1 MNTFTT
7 IAYVPAIHQGYL
19 NFFDKFPGD
28 VFLIDSELV
37 SEDMPRLERDIR
49 ALPTPHV
56 AAMLETIPSI
66 ESVTVLEDTVDLV
79 ALADVITVIMPD
91 EDISHTFAEKFLAGK
106 DVRFESTFLRWDRQI
121 STAETLVAKD
131 RAITS
136 DEFAR
141 TIIKQAN
148 DDAKRSPDW
157 WRQVGAVVVKDGDVV
172 LNGHNRPYPEADYA
186 LGMFGD
192 PRSNF
197 DAGEHIELSKVIHAE
212 AGLIARAARDGLSLS
227 GADLYVTTFPCP
239 VCAKSVAA
247 AGIKRVYYEKGY
259 SLLDAEDVLKSQGVE
274 IVLVD
279 TAS

>member
-66 ESVTVLEDTVDLV
+66 ESVTVLEDRSDLI
-79 ALADVITVIMPD
+79 ALADVVTVIMPD
-91 EDISHTFAEKFLAGK
+91 EDVSRTFAEVFLAGR
-106 DVRFESTFLRWDRQI
+106 DVRFEPTFLRWDRQI
-121 STAETLVAKD
+121 STTETVVPKD
-131 RAITS
+131 RVITS

-157 WRQVGAVVVKDGDVV
+157 WRQVGAVIVKDGAVV
-172 LNGHNRPYPEADYA
+172 LNGHNRPYPDADYV
-186 LGMFGD
+186 LGTFGD

-197 DAGEHIELSKVIHAE
+197 DAGEHIDLSKVIHAE

-279 TAS
+279 TKG